1 MICQYNLQLI
11 PGGSALQLAGKLYL
25 SLSALTDYCSWF
37 VYNGLP
43 LADCVQRFFVKLAN
57 WWIVDA
63 SRKIKNV
70 TKTMTHTQTIENAYT
85 KHMNWIKMNWNADL
99 LMCYKFRKP

>member
-1 MICQYNLQLI
+1 MRVKFQPKQYYKLVITQWSGVDPILLSFQDDLSIQSQLI
-11 PGGSALQLAGKLYL
+11 PGGTALQLAGKLYL

-57 WWIVDA
+57 W
-63 SRKIKNV
+63 
-70 TKTMTHTQTIENAYT
+70 
-85 KHMNWIKMNWNADL
+85 
-99 LMCYKFRKP
+99 